1 MELAILLFVLFVG
14 FPIYSIFYII
24 FNICRVNGELNKRY
38 DRYLITENL
47 IQRIRNDEDVPLE
60 DFEGLLYKNHYN
72 DWQQSEF
79 ERNMLLQECK
89 DKIIEEYYDNEK
101 TNREYINVLAGQ
113 AYVNSIIFGS
123 THKRRKQMGEFYFV
137 PEEEIKKLNENDL
150 KLYYCCLDF
159 CKRYST
165 I

>member
-1 MELAILLFVLFVG
+1 MELAILLFVIFVG
-14 FPIYSIFYII
+14 LPIYFVFCVF
-24 FNICRVNGELNKRY
+24 FNICRINGELNKQY
-38 DRYLITENL
+38 NRYLITENL
-47 IQRIRNDEDVPLE
+47 IQRIRSGEDVPLE

-79 ERNMLLQECK
+79 ERNILLESRK
-89 DKIIEEYYDNEK
+89 EYMIEEYYDNEK
-101 TNREYINVLAGQ
+101 INREYLKALAGQ

-123 THKRRKQMGEFYFV
+123 THKRRKQMGELYFI

-150 KLYYCCLDF
+150 RRYYHCLDS
-159 CKRYST
+159 CRRYAT